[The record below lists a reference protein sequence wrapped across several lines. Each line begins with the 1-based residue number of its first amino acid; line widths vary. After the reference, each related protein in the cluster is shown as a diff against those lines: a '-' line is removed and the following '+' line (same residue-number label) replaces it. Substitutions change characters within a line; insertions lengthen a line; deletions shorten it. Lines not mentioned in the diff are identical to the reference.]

1 MNAYRLGKI
10 TVESNDAQLPDLL
23 AGMHKE
29 KRRPLCLCRDPG
41 VEMYIAKIEG
51 RYYLKRMPNT
61 GGDHDASCDSYEP
74 PPELSGLGQVAGTA
88 IVEDP
93 DQGTTSLKLDF
104 SLSKGSARKA
114 PEPSGVEADSV
125 RTDGNKLT
133 LRGMLHY
140 LWGEAGFHKWSP
152 SMAGK
157 RSWGTIRKFLMQA
170 AENKIAKGTG
180 ISEIL
185 YIPEMFS
192 TERKDAIAQRRN
204 GLLMKIAGPKSG
216 TRRLMLLVGEVKEIA
231 PSRHGHKM
239 VIKHLPDFQF
249 MLNDQIHRRMLK
261 RFNEELEL
269 SDAVGGARIVAIAT
283 FSVSQAGVAFIEEI
297 ALMVTT
303 ENWIPFENRNDEILL
318 DVLTRSGRRFT
329 KGLRYNLAT
338 TRPIACASLSD
349 TAEPIALFIVPVSA
363 NEEYVAELNSMI
375 EESKVKP
382 WVWRVDQAEMP
393 ELPR

>member
-1 MNAYRLGKI
+1 MTAYRLGGT
-10 TVESNDAQLPDLL
+10 TVDSNDAQLHDLL
-23 AGMHKE
+23 VGMHKD
-29 KRRPLCLCRDPG
+29 KRRPLCLCRAPG
-41 VEMYIAKIEG
+41 VEMYIAKVED
-51 RYYLKRMPNT
+51 RYYIKRMPNT
-61 GGDHDASCDSYEP
+61 GSDHEASCDSYEP

-93 DQGTTSLKLDF
+93 DQGTTALTLDF
-104 SLSKGSARKA
+104 SLSKGSTRKA
-114 PEPSGVEADSV
+114 PEPRGAEADSV

-133 LRGMLHY
+133 LRSMLHY

-157 RSWGTIRKFLMQA
+157 RNWGTIRKYLMQA
-170 AENKIAKGTG
+170 AQNKIAKGTG

-204 GLLMKIAGPKSG
+204 ALMAKIAAPKSG
-216 TRRLMLLVGEVKEIA
+216 TRRLMLLIGEVKEIA
-231 PSRHGHKM
+231 PSRHGHKL
-239 VIKHLPDFQF
+239 VIKHLPDFHF
-249 MLNDQIHRRMLK
+249 MLNDEIQRRMLK
-261 RFNEELEL
+261 RFNDELEL
-269 SDAVGGARIVAIAT
+269 SNAFGGARIVAIAT

-303 ENWIPFENRNDEILL
+303 ENWIPFENRNDEMLL
-318 DVLTRSGRRFT
+318 DVLTRGGRRFT
-329 KGLRYNLAT
+329 KGLRYNLASA
-338 TRPIACASLSD
+338 RPIACASLSD
-349 TAEPIALFIVPVSA
+349 TDEPIALFIVPA
-363 NEEYVAELNSMI
+363 GAKEEYITELNSMI

-382 WVWRVDQAEMP
+382 WVWRVNQAEMP